1 MFTTISW
8 VNYIVVVA
16 LLVASWYL
24 FVAFRFYLD
33 EIKEIVTGSR
43 KLQFWPVSEKTE
55 IQMDYDLK
63 DFDLPESASPIST
76 SSFEESDTTFRDV
89 DALVERLKFVV
100 ADAIKRKFLKQ
111 ELLDYLRLVLRE
123 YPTVKNSAFR
133 SSVSEF
139 IVSECTKLELI
150 NLLQTEVEEL
160 WDDKI

>member
-8 VNYIVVVA
+8 VNYTVVVA
-16 LLVASWYL
+16 LLLASWYL

-55 IQMDYDLK
+55 TQMDYDLNYS
-63 DFDLPESASPIST
+63 DLPDSASPIST
-76 SSFEESDTTFRDV
+76 SSFGESDTTFQDV
-89 DALVERLKFVV
+89 DELVERLKIVV

-111 ELLDYLRLVLRE
+111 ELLDYLRLVLKE
-123 YPTVKNSAFR
+123 YHTVKNSPFR

-139 IVSECTKLELI
+139 IVSESTKLEVI
-150 NLLQTEVEEL
+150 NLVEAEVEEL